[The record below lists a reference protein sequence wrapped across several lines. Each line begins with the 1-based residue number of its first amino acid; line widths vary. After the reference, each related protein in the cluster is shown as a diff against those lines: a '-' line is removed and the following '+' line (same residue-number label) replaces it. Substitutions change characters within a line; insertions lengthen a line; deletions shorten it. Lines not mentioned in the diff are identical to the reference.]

1 MGSLVGEVESLVA
14 ALHSSLL
21 SADRELQELGAEEE
35 VLEEWHITQQGDHL
49 NNCSCP
55 CPFMIMSM
63 KKSGQIESHFQS
75 LVQKVEQAKEGVLAQ
90 LAKQVESV
98 SLESLYSFFP
108 DRSDAQSATRSSTA
122 TGHFLLST
130 STRA

>member
-49 NNCSCP
+49 NNCSCDT
-55 CPFMIMSM
+55 
-63 KKSGQIESHFQS
+63 
-75 LVQKVEQAKEGVLAQ
+75 V
-90 LAKQVESV
+90 SV
-98 SLESLYSFFP
+98 PIHDNVNEKI
-108 DRSDAQSATRSSTA
+108 RSDRKS
-122 TGHFLLST
+122 LSKLG
-130 STRA
+130 SES